1 VPRFEPFAG
10 VRYDLDRLALEGMA
24 LDDVIA
30 PPYDIVGPED
40 QSALEARSPYNVVRI
55 DLPREPGDGR
65 DRYTVAGALLDEWL
79 AGGVLRTDP
88 EPGFYVY
95 RMGYHDIDGNS
106 RQIAGVLGALE
117 LVSPGEGD
125 VLPHEETQSK
135 VRDDR
140 LRLLRACRA
149 DLSPVWGLSMAEGL
163 SELCA
168 AAPGAPVARCTDE
181 EGVHHRLWRLT
192 QPGVVEAVTSTV
204 GSAPVVIADGHHR
217 YSVALAHRDEV
228 RAANGGVGG
237 DEDLL
242 LALVC
247 ELGDSQAGVRPIH
260 RLVTGLPPDFDL
272 LAALEPFFEPVAD
285 AGAPTTLPERMAEA
299 GGLGLVVG
307 PEQAW
312 LLLPRDGAG
321 DGAAGH
327 GPRPDA
333 ALLDAALATLPAHTL
348 GFEHSLES
356 VLAHVA
362 SGKASAGVLLR
373 PVDVHE
379 IARTAVAG
387 RRMPTKTTFFHPKP
401 RTGMVFRRLAL

>member
-10 VRYDLDRLALEGMA
+10 VRYDLDRVE
-24 LDDVIA
+24 LDDVVA
-30 PPYDIVGPED
+30 PPYDVIGPEE

-55 DLPREPGDGR
+55 DLPRDLGDGQ
-65 DRYTVAGALLDEWL
+65 DRYTVAGALLDAWL
-79 AGGVLRTDP
+79 EAGVLRIDE
-88 EPGFYVY
+88 EPGFYAY
-95 RMGYHDIDGNS
+95 RMGYHDVDGNS

-117 LVSPGEGD
+117 LVTPGEGD

-149 DLSPVWGLSMAEGL
+149 DLSPVWGLSMAGGL
-163 SELCA
+163 SDLCA

-192 QPGVVEAVTSTV
+192 QPGVVEAVTATV

-228 RAANGGVGG
+228 RAAKGRVGG

-260 RLVTGLPPDFDL
+260 RLLTGLPPGFDV
-272 LAALEPFFEPVAD
+272 LAALEPFFEVVAD
-285 AGAPTTLPERMAEA
+285 AGPATTLPERMAEA
-299 GGLGLVVG
+299 GGLGLIVG
-307 PEQAW
+307 ADQTW
-312 LLLPRDGAG
+312 LLLPRAG
-321 DGAAGH
+321 TADSEH
-327 GPRPDA
+327 GTPPDA
-333 ALLDAALATLPAHTL
+333 ALLDAALAALPDHTL
-348 GFEHSLES
+348 GFEHSLDS
-356 VLAHVA
+356 VLAHVG

-373 PVDVHE
+373 PVDVHQ

-401 RTGMVFRRLAL
+401 RTGMVFRRLAD

>member
-10 VRYDLDRLALEGMA
+10 VRYDLDRLALDSLA
-24 LDDVIA
+24 LDDVVA
-30 PPYDIVGPED
+30 PPYDVIGPEE

-55 DLPREPGDGR
+55 DLPRDAGDDQ

-79 AGGVLRTDP
+79 AAGVLRTDP
-88 EPGFYVY
+88 EPGFYAY
-95 RMGYHDIDGNS
+95 GMGYHDVDGNS
-106 RQIAGVLGALE
+106 RQIAGVFGALE
-117 LVSPGEGD
+117 LVTPGEGD

-149 DLSPVWGLSMAEGL
+149 DLSPVWGLSMAQGL
-163 SELCA
+163 SELCT

-192 QPGVVEAVTSTV
+192 QPGVVEAVAATV
-204 GSAPVVIADGHHR
+204 ASAPVVIADGHHR

-228 RAANGGVGG
+228 RAAKGRVRG

-242 LALVC
+242 LALVT

-260 RLVTGLPPDFDL
+260 RLVTGLAADFDL

-285 AGAPTTLPERMAEA
+285 AGPPSTLPERMAEA

-307 PEQAW
+307 TGQAW
-312 LLLPRDGAG
+312 LLLPRAGAA
-321 DGAAGH
+321 DAGH
-327 GPRPDA
+327 GAPPDA
-333 ALLDAALATLPAHTL
+333 ALLDAALATLPDHSL
-348 GFEHSLES
+348 GFEHSLDS
-356 VLAHVA
+356 VLAEVG

-373 PVDVHE
+373 PVDVRQ

-401 RTGMVFRRLAL
+401 RTGMVFRRLAD

>member
-10 VRYDLDRLALEGMA
+10 VRYDLDRVE
-24 LDDVIA
+24 LDDVVA
-30 PPYDIVGPED
+30 PPYDVIGPEE

-55 DLPREPGDGR
+55 DLPRDPGDGQ
-65 DRYTVAGALLDEWL
+65 DRYTVAGALLDAWL
-79 AGGVLRTDP
+79 DAGILSVDQ
-88 EPGFYVY
+88 EPGFYAY
-95 RMGYHDIDGNS
+95 RMGYHDVDGNS

-117 LVSPGEGD
+117 LVTPGEGD

-163 SELCA
+163 SDLCA

-192 QPGVVEAVTSTV
+192 QPAVVEAVTATV

-228 RAANGGVGG
+228 RAAKGRAGG

-260 RLVTGLPPDFDL
+260 RLLTGLPPGLDL

-285 AGAPTTLPERMAEA
+285 AGDVTTLPERMADA

-307 PEQAW
+307 ADQRW
-312 LLLPRDGAG
+312 LLLPRA
-321 DGAAGH
+321 GAAH
-327 GPRPDA
+327 PEHDTPPDA
-333 ALLDAALATLPAHTL
+333 ALLDAALATLPDHTL
-348 GFEHSLES
+348 GFEHSLDS
-356 VLAHVA
+356 VLAQVG

-373 PVDVHE
+373 PVDVHQ

-401 RTGMVFRRLAL
+401 RTGMVFRRLAD